1 MDSLQIIY
9 KYIDYRIQK
18 TYRVSYIYI
27 VYGSV
32 YYIPVTTHSVTPPD
46 TLQPHSVPLPEV
58 SLLLLVP
65 PCLRTPLSG
74 FSSGSF
80 AGRKQPFGIRIPDR
94 EVGTYAC

>member
-1 MDSLQIIY
+1 MEV
-9 KYIDYRIQK
+9 YIYRIQK
-18 TYRVSYIYI
+18 TYQVSYIYI

-32 YYIPVTTHSVTPPD
+32 YYIPRTALPRP
-46 TLQPHSVPLPEV
+46 TLCNPTLFLFLKFLCFSFV
-58 SLLLLVP
+58 LVP

-80 AGRKQPFGIRIPDR
+80 AGREQPFGIRIPDR